1 MLCKILDSVVKAL
14 KVSSTGVAGAK
25 SSRAESDIT
34 TLLTPRQAVKYAGQ
48 SIEAMTA
55 IASAASS
62 RSLSQYSS
70 VLTQYSTE
78 LSSDLLIK
86 HHLSFLREQLLESN
100 LIRIVEPYSVVEIA
114 HVAERIGIMEPGE
127 VEKKLSQMILDG
139 KLRGILDQG
148 RGRLIVYE
156 EGEKD

>member
-62 RSLSQYSS
+62 RALSQYSS
-70 VLTQYSTE
+70 D